1 MQLIIIFIFNG
12 LETTSGNYINN
23 RMVKIA
29 AHFFSKIKIIILL

>member
-12 LETTSGNYINN
+12 LETTAGNYINN

-29 AHFFSKIKIIILL
+29 ARFLQK